1 MMNMCKEVIDY
12 EQVKLTRPNKD
23 SIMALLM
30 RKELTPDSTSVPL

>member
-12 EQVKLTRPNKD
+12 EQVKLTQPTKD

-30 RKELTPDSTSVPL
+30 WYLNMVSKGL